1 VADTDIAVAAELA
14 LPHRIKRGP
23 FQQAEVNLFDLEERI
38 EQIKSEFQGDEGE
51 PQPADETGQV
61 KKNRA

>member
-1 VADTDIAVAAELA
+1 MQQ
-14 LPHRIKRGP
+14 RGP

-51 PQPADETGQV
+51 PQPADETAQV